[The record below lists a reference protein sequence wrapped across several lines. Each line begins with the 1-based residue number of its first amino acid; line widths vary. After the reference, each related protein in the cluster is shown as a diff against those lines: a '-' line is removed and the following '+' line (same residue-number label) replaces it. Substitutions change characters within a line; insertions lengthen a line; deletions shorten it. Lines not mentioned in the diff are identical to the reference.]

1 MQAVSQ
7 LFSQGEN
14 PMETRSRILS
24 LTIASI
30 LAASVVATQNVL
42 ADDLHENVRVT
53 PGHTVSPAEER
64 VMARSAARVLR
75 QIADARSAIAAND
88 IEKARS
94 DLQQSRNLID
104 ILKSQQPTAKVRDH
118 IWVARQHL
126 DYDSTEE
133 VAVDLVPIEAE
144 LIEIEDFVPVEKA
157 RRHTRFAREHLKKG
171 DKAGARKELEAADA
185 ALIYTEVDLPL
196 SGTERQVIA
205 AQKALDNQQPAQAD
219 KALKQAE
226 DGVQFLSTAVEAP
239 ITHARNSIWKATKD
253 YTARHFAAAKAE
265 LAEAGAWLDKAAQST
280 DKTTREQATKLK
292 RSLKGL
298 KGKMNKTT
306 EGTGASLSSL
316 WQRSKALAERESEKA
331 SATWGKLRSESD
343 AKTDLIEAKLHLA
356 YAESDQFIQGGAAD
370 ASDELDQAQGYLD
383 KAAKTSDKALAAKI
397 HAMSDEL
404 KQLKAN
410 LDDKGSEARTRY
422 EKVKADLRQTIRDL

>member
-1 MQAVSQ
+1 M
-7 LFSQGEN
+7 N
-14 PMETRSRILS
+14 TRSRCRVLS

-30 LAASVVATQNVL
+30 LATGILVTQTASAT
-42 ADDLHENVRVT
+42 DMHETVSVT
-53 PGHTVSPAEER
+53 PGHSVSPAAER
-64 VMARSAARVLR
+64 IMARSAAHVLR
-75 QIADARSAIAAND
+75 RIADARSAINATKYDEA
-88 IEKARS
+88 KS
-94 DLQQSRNLID
+94 DLQQVRHLID
-104 ILKSQQPTAKVRDH
+104 RLKSQQPTARVRDH
-118 IWVARQHL
+118 IWTAQQHL

-133 VAVDLVPIEAE
+133 VAADMVPIEAD
-144 LIEIEDFVPVEKA
+144 LTEIEDFVPVEKA
-157 RRHTRFAREHLKKG
+157 RRHTRLAHNHLKEG
-171 DKAGARKELEAADA
+171 DKAGAKKELKAAAA

-205 AQKALDNQQPAQAD
+205 AQKALGNNQPAQAD

-253 YTARHFAAAKAE
+253 YTARHFAAAKAD
-265 LAEAGAWLDKAAQST
+265 LAGAGAWLDKAAQST

-292 RSLKGL
+292 RSIKGL

-383 KAAKTSDKALAAKI
+383 TAAKTSDKALAAKI

-404 KQLKAN
+404 KSLKAK